1 MVTVTTEDG
10 MEDETPIDPEGTR
23 TLRFLKTLVTVL
35 TVTMIAGVVAITALL
50 VIRLQT
56 PAPPGLPDQIAL
68 PAGTEARGFS
78 RGDGWLAVITTDNRI
93 LIYGLDGATVLQ
105 EIEITTPDG

>member
-1 MVTVTTEDG
+1 MMTVTTEDG
-10 MEDETPIDPEGTR
+10 MTDETPIDPEGAR

-35 TVTMIAGVVAITALL
+35 TVTMIAGVLTITALL

-56 PAPPGLPDQIAL
+56 PAPSLPDRITL

-78 RGDGWLAVITTDNRI
+78 QGDGWLAVVTTDNRI
-93 LIYGLDGATVLQ
+93 LIYDMDGATLLQ
-105 EIEITTPDG
+105 EIEVSGATR